1 MIGGAICSAKWGWSS
16 LTRPP
21 FISRELAGKASG
33 SMVTARITGPICQ
46 MVVGVALDVQGRPI
60 CCEMWPGNTTDATTL
75 LPVVERM
82 RAKFRVREMCVV
94 ADRGMVSKATLEA
107 LGAME
112 PPVHYIVG
120 VRMRRTREVGEI
132 VLKSRAP
139 WQEVTP
145 ERQRSK
151 DPAPLKVK
159 EVQVEGRRY
168 VVCLNEE
175 ERRKD
180 AHDRACIVAA
190 LHQQLRRGDKSLI
203 GNKGYRRFL
212 KIEGDGHFLID
223 EQQVALE
230 ERYDGLFVLRTDTDH
245 DAETIARV
253 YKMLWMV
260 EDTFRTAKS
269 IMETRPIF
277 HKCDETIRGHVFC
290 SFLALVLKRELEMR
304 MEQKGLATE
313 WAEVIRGLDNL
324 QQVELL
330 LQGSRFLL
338 RSQLKGDASRPSAL
352 PKSPSRPSWRKS
364 PKTSGS
370 PPGGQMQCQH
380 FAAHS

>member
-1 MIGGAICSAKWGWSS
+1 
-16 LTRPP
+16 
-21 FISRELAGKASG
+21 
-33 SMVTARITGPICQ
+33 
-46 MVVGVALDVQGRPI
+46 
-60 CCEMWPGNTTDATTL
+60 
-75 LPVVERM
+75 
-82 RAKFRVREMCVV
+82 
-94 ADRGMVSKATLEA
+94 
-107 LGAME
+107 
-112 PPVHYIVG
+112 
-120 VRMRRTREVGEI
+120 
-132 VLKSRAP
+132 
-139 WQEVTP
+139 
-145 ERQRSK
+145 
-151 DPAPLKVK
+151 VK
-159 EVQVEGRRY
+159 EVQVAGRRY

-180 AHDRACIVAA
+180 AHDRATIVAA
-190 LHQQLRRGDKSLI
+190 LRQQLRRGDKSLI

-212 KIEGDGHFLID
+212 KIEGEGHFLID

-290 SFLALVLKRELEMR
+290 SFLALVLKHELEMR
-304 MEQKGLATE
+304 MEQKGLAAE

-324 QQVELL
+324 QHVELL

-338 RSQLKGDASRPSAL
+338 RSQLKGDASQAIRAAEVAL
-352 PKSPSRPSWRKS
+352 PPVLVEI
-364 PKTSGS
+364 
-370 PPGGQMQCQH
+370 
-380 FAAHS
+380 A